1 MDLVSK
7 DFDKLETIIK
17 NTGTTGVENYETQQL
32 YVSNDIKDTSP
43 VDAFLQGKNCLHG
56 VSLLKSFSV
65 LNVSI
70 SNNIILFTG
79 NWLVEI

>member
-17 NTGTTGVENYETQQL
+17 NTGTGGTDNYETQKL
-32 YVSNDIKDTSP
+32 YVASDIKDTSP

-56 VSLLKSFSV
+56 VSIF
-65 LNVSI
+65 
-70 SNNIILFTG
+70 
-79 NWLVEI
+79 